1 MSAAK
6 DYAAKLI
13 AQGLGFLVVGGVA
26 KALGKGE
33 KLLRLG
39 RVRRGGRSRGRIA
52 FMRGQVRGASA

>member
-1 MSAAK
+1 MSAAQ

-33 KLLRLG
+33 NSCGLG
-39 RVRRGGRSRGRIA
+39 EIGGA
-52 FMRGQVRGASA
+52 AEVAAA

>member
-1 MSAAK
+1 MSAAQ

-39 RVRRGGRSRGRIA
+39 EIGGA
-52 FMRGQVRGASA
+52 AEVTAA